1 MKRKQN
7 LDRAVSIQIEQL
19 TEIGPVV
26 HQSHGQENWYFRTV
40 RDCELKPRSWT
51 TGSTYKAGQ
60 LLFVKIG

>member
-7 LDRAVSIQIEQL
+7 LDRPESIEIEQL
-19 TEIGPVV
+19 VEVGPVV
-26 HQSHGQENWYFRTV
+26 HDWQGEENWYFRTV

-51 TGSTYKAGQ
+51 TGETYKAGQ